1 MKEIVQLNLTEEE
14 SVILQSLV
22 FVGLTTVKNVTN
34 VTVREREI
42 HAAEV
47 FMKTWPEASTSLA
60 NKMVEL
66 VHLSKSLLEAK

>member
-22 FVGLTTVKNVTN
+22 FVGLTTAKNVTN

-42 HAAEV
+42 HA
-47 FMKTWPEASTSLA
+47 L
-60 NKMVEL
+60 
-66 VHLSKSLLEAK
+66 